1 MNPRCSSV
9 VLLAALALIPRPAQ
23 ADPSATDK
31 ATARALALEAIQAL
45 DEKKDFAGALER
57 FKRADALYH
66 APTLTLG
73 QARAYVGLGRWVE
86 ALAVYSQT
94 MHEALPPNPSQAF
107 IEAVQAATT
116 EHNALSPRIPTV
128 IVNVTGAKD
137 PSVTID
143 GTAVPSAA
151 LGVKRPVDP
160 GKHVIRATAP
170 GYVTAE
176 ATVMSVEGKG
186 ETIPLEL
193 KAMAPPPPV
202 PKVESKA
209 PSPVVKP
216 GPSPYGAAQVAA
228 PVGSTVGPA
237 KEKSRTS
244 NKTILAS
251 VAFGVGGVGAILG
264 TIGAALAANEYSELK
279 VKCTGGRCPPE
290 SSGALDAYHVS
301 SGFAR
306 IGFVIGGVGVA
317 AGVIILLV
325 PDTAPSRPI
334 VTLVPRV
341 GPGVVGLDGLF

>member
-1 MNPRCSSV
+1 MNPRRSSV
-9 VLLAALALIPRPAQ
+9 MLLVALALIPRPAQ

-31 ATARALALEAIQAL
+31 AAARALALEAIQAL
-45 DEKKDFAGALER
+45 EEKKDFAGALER
-57 FKRADALYH
+57 FKRADALFH

-86 ALAVYSQT
+86 ALVLYNQT

-143 GTAVPSAA
+143 GTAVPGAA

-160 GKHVIRATAP
+160 GKHVIRAAAP

-193 KAMAPPPPV
+193 KAIPPPTV

-209 PSPVVKP
+209 PAPVVKP
-216 GPSPYGAAQVAA
+216 VPVSSPAAA
-228 PVGSTVGPA
+228 PPAPVSASKEEPKSST
-237 KEKSRTS
+237 R
-244 NKTILAS
+244 TILTAT
-251 VAFGVGGVGAILG
+251 AFGVGGVGMILG
-264 TIGAALAANEYSELK
+264 VTTGVLAANAHRDLEAA
-279 VKCTGGRCPPE
+279 CPRGTCPPA
-290 SSGALDAYHVS
+290 SFSTLDRYQLMGALS
-301 SGFAR
+301 TTGF
-306 IGFVIGGVGVA
+306 ILGGAGVA
-317 AGVIILLV
+317 AGVVIVLV
-325 PDTAPSRPI
+325 PARSGARQARSLTP
-334 VTLVPRV
+334 LV
-341 GPGVVGLDGLF
+341 GPGFAGLRGTF